1 MIVQKFR
8 DTLMGL
14 WSLLV
19 GLKVTAVN
27 FASPEVTVH
36 YPRQV
41 VPSLEGY
48 RGHIELVPSSDN
60 PQKSRCIACNT
71 CVRTCPGACISLTA
85 SKPKKKEAESKD
97 SAGSESGEK
106 PKAKKEKPELE
117 SFVLDFNYCCLC
129 GLCVQNCPTDA
140 LGFSNDV
147 YLAGTGRQDFVF
159 DLLARL
165 QSQSAKTEQ

>member
-48 RGHIELVPSSDN
+48 RGHIELVPN
-60 PQKSRCIACNT
+60 PDQPHKSKCIACNT

-85 SKPKKKEAESKD
+85 SKPKKKEADSKD
-97 SAGSESGEK
+97 STGSESGEN
-106 PKAKKEKPELE
+106 PKAKKAKPELE

-129 GLCVQNCPTDA
+129 GLCVQNCPTGA
-140 LGFSNDV
+140 LRFSNDV

-165 QSQSAKTEQ
+165 QSQAAKTEQ